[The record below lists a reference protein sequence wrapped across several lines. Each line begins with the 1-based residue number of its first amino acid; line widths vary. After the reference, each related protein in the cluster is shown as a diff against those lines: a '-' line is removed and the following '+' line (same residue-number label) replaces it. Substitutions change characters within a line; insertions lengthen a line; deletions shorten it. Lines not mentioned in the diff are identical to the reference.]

1 MWAAYRARAML
12 DAEFEVCT
20 DCGNLHMEGG
30 SAPEDVEACVVCGGH
45 VTDVD
50 FDDLVGL

>member
-1 MWAAYRARAML
+1 ML

-30 SAPEDVEACVVCGGH
+30 SAPDHIAECAVCGG
-45 VTDVD
+45 TLADVEL
-50 FDDLVGL
+50 DDLVGL